1 VYRFAYGPGL
11 ILSELLVAEFG
22 TASMVEFWRSFSDK
36 TLRDSFTAVYKT
48 DLDKWYEEKAI
59 PYLIA
64 EYARVRLN

>member
-1 VYRFAYGPGL
+1 
-11 ILSELLVAEFG
+11 
-22 TASMVEFWRSFSDK
+22 MVEFWRSFSDK